1 MWEFSQSKRQFD
13 KNINVICNADSSR
26 QLINSII
33 DYRIIS
39 ELEEENFQKQGMHDR
54 LIAPQKLRTEN
65 EIIPSNYDNNN
76 IWEEIVESPGMEKFL
91 IS

>member
-1 MWEFSQSKRQFD
+1 
-13 KNINVICNADSSR
+13 
-26 QLINSII
+26 
-33 DYRIIS
+33 
-39 ELEEENFQKQGMHDR
+39 MHDR